1 MSLRDAY
8 QQKLQAHL
16 QEHKARLDLL
26 RAKAKRAAA
35 QSKILAYE
43 ELGNADKH
51 LADAKAKLR
60 TFADAGGGAF
70 AEIKSGVSRALTD
83 LKTASKRAA
92 DHLRTNMAA
101 TPSHTDTVPLK
112 PAPRTAARAR
122 AATRMKRPARPAA
135 KARGTRGR

>member
-16 QEHKARLDLL
+16 EEHKARLDLL

-35 QSKILAYE
+35 HSKILAYE

-60 TFADAGGGAF
+60 TFADAGGDAF
-70 AEIKSGVSRALTD
+70 AEIKTGVSRALTD

-92 DHLRTNMAA
+92 EHLRSNMAA
-101 TPSHTDTVPLK
+101 PPH
-112 PAPRTAARAR
+112 PAASRTRRPAR
-122 AATRMKRPARPAA
+122 AAA
-135 KARGTRGR
+135 KAAGKRGR